1 MGTPGEKTGGWE
13 VINDLCVINEAVWSS
28 TPKMMWTQNPALDW
42 VSDLSSCLM
51 IMLKIIISSLGYI
64 DSIQNIFC
72 HLPFHKIL
80 DRFSKSLKCSVL
92 C

>member
-1 MGTPGEKTGGWE
+1 MGTPGEKPGGWE
-13 VINDLCVINEAVWSS
+13 VINDLCVINEAVWYC

-64 DSIQNIFC
+64 DSIQNIVYYSVIY
-72 HLPFHKIL
+72 PFIKFLIG
-80 DRFSKSLKCSVL
+80 SPSP
-92 C
+92 